1 MSPRM
6 PRQRLAPRR
15 FPILEVKLSSRTV
28 TLKSV
33 QKRIWAEYR
42 KQGKSWNKT
51 AKALNVS
58 RGSLIRIAGG
68 YEPKSETIRRALGL
82 PVYATVQ
89 VCPHCGKVHPPSK
102 RHVSS
107 NPALLK
113 FIREV
118 AVPFLAARDHD

>member
-1 MSPRM
+1 MRKVGPLARLQKQLRKQY
-6 PRQRLAPRR
+6 RQ
-15 FPILEVKLSSRTV
+15 
-28 TLKSV
+28 LKSWRKV
-33 QKRIWAEYR
+33 AGEYD
-42 KQGKSWNKT
+42 KSGEVLSG
-51 AKALNVS
+51 AMV
-58 RGSLIRIAGG
+58 RLIASGH
-68 YEPKSETIRRALGL
+68 EPKHVDIRRALGL
-82 PVYATVQ
+82 PIYATVQ

>member
-1 MSPRM
+1 M

-15 FPILEVKLSSRTV
+15 FPILEAKLSSRTV
-28 TLKSV
+28 TLKGV
-33 QKRIWAEYR
+33 QKRLMAEYR
-42 KQGKSWNKT
+42 KQGRSWNRV
-51 AKALNVS
+51 ALEIGIS
-58 RGSLIRIAGG
+58 RGTVIRVAHG
-68 YEPKSETIRRALGL
+68 YEPKAAHIRRALGL

-107 NPALLK
+107 NPTLLK

-118 AVPFLAARDHD
+118 AVPFLAARDHE